1 VSGPSA
7 DSEDLDGSPTG
18 LAAAIANLRS
28 VFGSPDLRRIQLAF
42 LGSTLGDWAY
52 STALLVY
59 AYHEGGATLVG
70 VWGGVR
76 FLLIAVAAPI
86 GGTLADRTSR
96 RSFMLLNDGIR
107 LVLVVVAALCIYRG
121 APVLVVLG
129 LGIAVGV
136 VGGSFRAAQAGL
148 IPLLAEDS
156 RQLTA
161 SNATAEILESIG
173 LFVGPALG
181 GLLLGFFAVEWVVL
195 FNGLTFMWSMALVSG
210 VRRVNTA
217 AAHDE
222 RDDERDD
229 GQDARKVSFVREMSE
244 GFTELVKDA
253 DMRSFTGLLALN
265 GALNGALTVLL
276 VLIAADSLGSASGVG
291 YLNAVLGGGTVVG
304 GFLMLAR
311 AGRVR
316 MGRAMVVGVLGWS
329 LPLMVIGLAPAS
341 VLLALSALLVLGVAD
356 PLINV
361 GLGTI
366 PQRLVDERLLS
377 RVFGALESVMVVF
390 IALGSFAVPA
400 LVHATSLSG
409 ALILVGA
416 VGTVLTACCAI
427 RMPHLDAR
435 LTAPPGLAL
444 IRSLPLFASLTPAVQ
459 ESLARKLHAVQS
471 APGDVIV
478 AEGATSDRFFV
489 IEDGRVEVTRGGQ
502 PLRQEGPGDVF
513 GEIGLLRDTP
523 RTATVTALTEASL
536 QTLSREDFLEALT
549 YDQDARSVAED
560 LVARRLPF

>member
-1 VSGPSA
+1 MSGTSRA
-7 DSEDLDGSPTG
+7 AEDHDGSLTG
-18 LAAAIANLRS
+18 LGSAIANLRS

-59 AYHEGGATLVG
+59 AYQEGGATLVG

-76 FLLIAVAAPI
+76 FLLMSVAAPI
-86 GGTLADRTSR
+86 GGTIADRMSR
-96 RSFMLLNDGIR
+96 RTFMLLNDGIR

-121 APVLVVLG
+121 APVLVVLA

-148 IPLLAEDS
+148 IPLLAEDPQ
-156 RQLTA
+156 QLTA

-195 FNGLTFMWSMALVSG
+195 FDGLTFVWSMALVYG
-210 VRRVNTA
+210 VRRVNRA
-217 AAHDE
+217 APPDE
-222 RDDERDD
+222 GGD
-229 GQDARKVSFVREMSE
+229 GQDDGRFSFVREMSE
-244 GFTELVKDA
+244 GFKELVKDA
-253 DMRSFTGLLALN
+253 DMRSFTGLVALN
-265 GALNGALTVLL
+265 GVLNGALTVLL
-276 VLIAADSLGSASGVG
+276 VLTAAESFGSAAGVG
-291 YLNAVLGGGTVVG
+291 YLNAVLGAGTVVG
-304 GFLMLAR
+304 GFVMLAR

-329 LPLMVIGLAPAS
+329 LPLVVMGLAPAS
-341 VLLALSALLVLGVAD
+341 VLLVLSALLVLGIAD

-377 RVFGALESVMVVF
+377 RVFGALESVLVVF

-400 LVHATSLSG
+400 LVHATSLS
-409 ALILVGA
+409 ATLIGVGA
-416 VGTVLTACCAI
+416 SGTILTACCAI

-444 IRSLPLFASLTPAVQ
+444 IRSLPLFASLNPAVQ
-459 ESLARKLHAVQS
+459 ETLARKLHGVES

-478 AEGATSDRFFV
+478 AEGAASDRFFV
-489 IEDGRVEVTRGGQ
+489 IEDGRVEVTRGGRL
-502 PLRQEGPGDVF
+502 LRQEGPGDVF
-513 GEIGLLRDTP
+513 GEIGLLRDVP
-523 RTATVTALTEASL
+523 RTATVTALTDTSL
-536 QTLSREDFLEALT
+536 QSLSREDFLEALT
-549 YDQDARSVAED
+549 YDQAARSVAED
-560 LVARRLPF
+560 LVARRMPF